1 MLAATVSELKALLVG
16 ENKGVFPESFRTI
29 LPNQGIVA
37 PIVVPPTPNKIA
49 TPSL

>member
-29 LPNQGIVA
+29 LPNQGRVA
-37 PIVVPPTPNKIA
+37 PTGVAA
-49 TPSL
+49 TPSKIAVPSL